1 MSLKVVMA
9 VFPLNDIFFETPC
22 RYNVKFESQIE
33 SSEKERWCVEKWR
46 VSRKSVNCRTLENWW
61 WSETELNWL
70 CPYWVCSARQ
80 LALTHFRS
88 YFGKLYE
95 YPPQYLRHTAR
106 PHLQPFKGK
115 QRLYTAQEINGSLM
129 GRSSVKH
136 REWIRGVKL
145 RGTSVKFPFPNV
157 CGDMFSI
164 SVDEANSDSDSDLLN
179 HCTIVSRLD

>member
-1 MSLKVVMA
+1 MCRKMKGTQKKCQLQNTRKLLMVRDWAKLA
-9 VFPLNDIFFETPC
+9 VSILGLT
-22 RYNVKFESQIE
+22 
-33 SSEKERWCVEKWR
+33 
-46 VSRKSVNCRTLENWW
+46 
-61 WSETELNWL
+61 
-70 CPYWVCSARQ
+70 ARQ

-136 REWIRGVKL
+136 WEWIRGVKL